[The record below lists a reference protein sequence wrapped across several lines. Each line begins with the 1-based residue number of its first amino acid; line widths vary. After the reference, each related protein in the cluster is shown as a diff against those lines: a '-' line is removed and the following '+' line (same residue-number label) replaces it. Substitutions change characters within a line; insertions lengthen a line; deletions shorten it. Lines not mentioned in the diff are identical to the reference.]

1 MSNAQEN
8 QIKLSSV
15 VDVRAYGA
23 KGDGVTDDRVAF
35 NLALVAAAGKTL
47 YVPAGTYRVSAGL
60 TVANRTRI
68 VGDGPGASQ
77 INYRPTV
84 TTANQLF
91 DFDNVDNVVLENL
104 GMVLE
109 TGGGGQS
116 TTAVQCQGD
125 AGSVTEVLLRRVHI
139 SGFQQYGVRLNTASY
154 YVVLDQVRILN
165 CSNSV
170 ANGGTGTGNAVAI
183 SIGSPVNALR
193 IRDCRFSG
201 NDKVIDSNSTAKYS
215 LVIDG
220 CYFEINGR
228 ASAPAADDTI
238 NLQGWKAVQFTGNYC
253 ENNLTGTATG
263 DSFLKLQSC
272 AAVNVSGNLFACA
285 FGGVAKTKNA
295 IGITGS
301 TAVTIEANE
310 FQDPITK
317 AIYVADGNSIARA
330 YRNRYVVTNVVQT
343 TYAQIVAL
351 LTAALVEIDVS
362 SIQAVNTGAI
372 GAGGNYQVNLTVTGI
387 DTSRNVQVVMTP
399 QGSTGADWVY
409 SAAPIGTDLVRVMFF
424 NIKGVSNTFNANV
437 AIRVVRE
444 G

>member
-109 TGGGGQS
+109 TGGGGQT

-201 NDKVIDSNSTAKYS
+201 NDKVIDSRPGE
-215 LVIDG
+215 DG
-220 CYFEINGR
+220 
-228 ASAPAADDTI
+228 S
-238 NLQGWKAVQFTGNYC
+238 
-253 ENNLTGTATG
+253 
-263 DSFLKLQSC
+263 
-272 AAVNVSGNLFACA
+272 
-285 FGGVAKTKNA
+285 
-295 IGITGS
+295 
-301 TAVTIEANE
+301 
-310 FQDPITK
+310 
-317 AIYVADGNSIARA
+317 
-330 YRNRYVVTNVVQT
+330 
-343 TYAQIVAL
+343 
-351 LTAALVEIDVS
+351 
-362 SIQAVNTGAI
+362 
-372 GAGGNYQVNLTVTGI
+372 
-387 DTSRNVQVVMTP
+387 
-399 QGSTGADWVY
+399 
-409 SAAPIGTDLVRVMFF
+409 
-424 NIKGVSNTFNANV
+424 
-437 AIRVVRE
+437 AIRRRRE
-444 G
+444 CLACEI